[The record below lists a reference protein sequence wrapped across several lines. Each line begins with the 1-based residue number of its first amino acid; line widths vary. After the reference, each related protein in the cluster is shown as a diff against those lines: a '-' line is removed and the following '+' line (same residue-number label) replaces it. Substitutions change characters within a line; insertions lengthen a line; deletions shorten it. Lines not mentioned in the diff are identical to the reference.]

1 MKRLILGATVATL
14 GVIALAANA
23 ATRSSAAVH
32 THVARFVDDP
42 PPEPVECPFCGGNAQ
57 LHVRRLFAVTQYADV
72 IAMHAT
78 RW

>member
-23 ATRSSAAVH
+23 ATRSAAPVH

-57 LHVRRLFAVTQYADV
+57 LHARRLIALSEYANLIV
-72 IAMHAT
+72 LHAT